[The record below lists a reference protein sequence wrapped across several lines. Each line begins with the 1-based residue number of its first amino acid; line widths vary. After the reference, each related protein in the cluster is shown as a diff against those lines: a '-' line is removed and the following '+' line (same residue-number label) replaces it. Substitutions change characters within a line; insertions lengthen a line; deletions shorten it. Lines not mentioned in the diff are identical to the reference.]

1 MSNDKFYFYS
11 KSMDVPSGKGIY
23 ETINDIKDYEELEEN
38 TFKFSFISISI

>member
-11 KSMDVPSGKGIY
+11 KSKDVASGKCIY
-23 ETINDIKDYEELEEN
+23 ERINDIKDYEEFEEN